1 MADYNYEDI
10 KEKLKSQEQ
19 ERKEA
24 EKRNAKAMK
33 QITKIE
39 KIENQLRKE
48 QEKLKAIIEEN
59 QSPNSS
65 KKAKNSEI
73 ALQIIP

>member
-73 ALQIIP
+73 AENE